1 MVIMM
6 KKRIDKKKGIREGN
20 LFATILIY
28 FFAACIAFITI
39 YPVYYVLILSLSS
52 PEYAV
57 TMRVYW
63 WPKGFYLDGY
73 ARVLKDT
80 QFWFSFRN
88 TVLYVVSQLVLML
101 ITCTLTAY
109 PLTVKGLKGRKI
121 LTTYLL
127 IPMYF
132 SGGIIP
138 SYLLVLNLGLYNTPF
153 ALILTGSFS
162 IWYIIL
168 VKSYFSTIP
177 ESLREAAKMD
187 GANHWK
193 ILLSIYLPASKP
205 ILAVI
210 ALYTIVGVWNGWF
223 SAFLYLTKVE
233 WQPLQLYLRRILVEN
248 SVKLADTLLT
258 EAERLAAQKELLV
271 NSQLKYTVIFVSM
284 IPMMILYPFFQKFFV
299 KGVMLGSLKE

>member
-1 MVIMM
+1 
-6 KKRIDKKKGIREGN
+6 
-20 LFATILIY
+20 
-28 FFAACIAFITI
+28 
-39 YPVYYVLILSLSS
+39 
-52 PEYAV
+52 
-57 TMRVYW
+57 
-63 WPKGFYLDGY
+63 
-73 ARVLKDT
+73 
-80 QFWFSFRN
+80 
-88 TVLYVVSQLVLML
+88 
-101 ITCTLTAY
+101 
-109 PLTVKGLKGRKI
+109 
-121 LTTYLL
+121 
-127 IPMYF
+127 
-132 SGGIIP
+132 
-138 SYLLVLNLGLYNTPF
+138 
-153 ALILTGSFS
+153 
-162 IWYIIL
+162 
-168 VKSYFSTIP
+168 
-177 ESLREAAKMD
+177 MD